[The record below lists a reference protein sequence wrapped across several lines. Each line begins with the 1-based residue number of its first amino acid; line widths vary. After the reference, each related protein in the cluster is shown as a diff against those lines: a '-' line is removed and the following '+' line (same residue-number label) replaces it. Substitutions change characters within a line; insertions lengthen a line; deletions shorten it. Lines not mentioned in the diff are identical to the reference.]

1 MRDKNVDGDPA
12 VTDDR
17 IEVLRVAVGVV
28 STGEDG
34 FLAPYAC

>member
-1 MRDKNVDGDPA
+1 MDEDPA
-12 VTDDR
+12 VTNDLCK
-17 IEVLRVAVGVV
+17 VLGVAVGVV